1 MQDQQTKEEK
11 MEMRS
16 HFFSE
21 QIAEIIEEII
31 KDFEES
37 NPDDPI
43 KWFKDAVKRH
53 CLLNDEETERVSKEL
68 LKGIVS
74 YKKAKKLDNPFD
86 AHKDKINDEDLR
98 VLKEELDIIKN
109 SIKEEVQTW
118 KEKE

>member
-1 MQDQQTKEEK
+1 

-74 YKKAKKLDNPFD
+74 YKKAKKTLVKRIVSV
-86 AHKDKINDEDLR
+86 HKIFSQTFASTH
-98 VLKEELDIIKN
+98 IKQ
-109 SIKEEVQTW
+109 I
-118 KEKE
+118 